1 MTSATG
7 EAGEKTMKRVLLLAT
22 TTGYQ
27 TRSFNTA
34 AAAMDVELVFGLDRC
49 RGLADPWGD
58 RSLVVR
64 YYDDPRSLDAILS
77 AAREGSIDGVMALG
91 DQPTVLAARAA
102 AALGLPFH
110 PPEAARASR
119 NKLEARERFAA
130 AGLPVPSFFCVD
142 AGADPLDVAR
152 RVSYPCVVKPL
163 GLSGSRGVMR
173 ADDGDGF
180 VRAFVRLRHI
190 LNAPDVRRMKDP
202 AHTQILVEGFIPGE
216 EYAVE
221 GLMHRG
227 ELQVLAMFDKPDPL
241 DGPFFEETIYVT
253 PSGTPVVEQQRITAA
268 IAAAAGALGLS
279 HGPVHAECRANRDG
293 VYVLEVA
300 ARPIGGLC
308 ARALRFVR
316 ASAGARGVPGAD
328 EPPRVGR
335 DPAVVSLEE
344 LLLRH
349 AIGEDVRGHA
359 RETRASGVMMIP
371 IPRAGVF
378 RGVDGVDAARAVD
391 GIRDVLITAKPD
403 QHLVPLP
410 EGASYLGFIF
420 ASAAAV
426 DDVVNSLHRAH
437 DALQFRVD
445 RELRVAGPED

>member
-1 MTSATG
+1 
-7 EAGEKTMKRVLLLAT
+7 MKRVLVLAT

-34 AAAMDVELVFGLDRC
+34 AAALDVELVFGLDRC

-64 YYDDPRSLDAILS
+64 YDDDPRSLEAILS
-77 AAREGSIDGVMALG
+77 AARERPIDGVIALG
-91 DQPTVLAARAA
+91 DQPTVLAAQTA

-110 PPEAARASR
+110 PPEAARTSR
-119 NKLEARERFAA
+119 NKLETREHFAA

-142 AGADPLDVAR
+142 AGADPRDVAR

-163 GLSGSRGVMR
+163 ALSGSRGVMR

-190 LNAPDVRRMKDP
+190 LDAPDVRRTKDP
-202 AHTQILVEGFIPGE
+202 LHSGILVEGFLPGTE
-216 EYAVE
+216 HAVE

-253 PSGTPVVEQQRITAA
+253 PSCTSAVEQQRITAA

-279 HGPVHAECRANRDG
+279 HGPVHAECRANGDG
-293 VYVLEVA
+293 VYVLEAA

-308 ARALRFVR
+308 ARALRFVQ
-316 ASAGARGVPGAD
+316 ACEGANLLRGAP
-328 EPPRVGR
+328 EPPGM
-335 DPAVVSLEE
+335 DQDAAVVSFEE

-349 AIGEDVRGHA
+349 AIGEDVRGHT

-371 IPRAGVF
+371 IPCAGVF
-378 RGVDGVDAARAVD
+378 RGVDGVDEARAVD

-403 QHLVPLP
+403 QHLVQLP

-420 ASAAAV
+420 ASAATSR
-426 DDVVNSLHRAH
+426 DVVGSLHRAH

-445 RELRVAGPED
+445 RELHVAGPGERKP

>member
-1 MTSATG
+1 
-7 EAGEKTMKRVLLLAT
+7 MKRVLLLAET
-22 TTGYQ
+22 AGYQ
-27 TRSFNTA
+27 TRSFNKA
-34 AAAMDVELVFGLDRC
+34 AAALDVELVFALDRC

-64 YYDDPRSLDAILS
+64 YDDDPRSLEAILS
-77 AAREGSIDGVMALG
+77 AARERPIDGVIALG
-91 DQPTVLAARAA
+91 DQPTVLAARTA

-110 PPEAARASR
+110 PLEAARASR
-119 NKLEARERFAA
+119 NKLDTREHFAA

-142 AGADPLDVAR
+142 AGADPHDVAR

-163 GLSGSRGVMR
+163 ALSGSRGVMR

-190 LNAPDVRRMKDP
+190 LDAPDVRRTQDP
-202 AHTQILVEGFIPGE
+202 LHSRILVEGFLAGTE
-216 EYAVE
+216 HAVE

-253 PSGTPVVEQQRITAA
+253 PSCTSAVEQQRITTA

-279 HGPVHAECRANRDG
+279 HGPVHAECRANGDG

-308 ARALRFVR
+308 ARALRFVQ
-316 ASAGARGVPGAD
+316 ACEGANLVRGAP
-328 EPPRVGR
+328 EPPGM
-335 DPAVVSLEE
+335 DHDAAAMSLEE

-349 AIGEDVRGHA
+349 AIGEDVRGHT

-378 RGVDGVDAARAVD
+378 RGVDGVDKARAVD

-420 ASAAAV
+420 ASAATSRE
-426 DDVVNSLHRAH
+426 VVGSLHRAH

-445 RELRVAGPED
+445 RELHVAGQGGGRP

>member
-1 MTSATG
+1 
-7 EAGEKTMKRVLLLAT
+7 MKRVLLLAT
-22 TTGYQ
+22 ATGYQ
-27 TRSFNTA
+27 TRAFNSA
-34 AAAMDVELVFGLDRC
+34 AAAMHVELVFGLDRC
-49 RGLADPWGD
+49 RSLADPWGD

-64 YYDDPRSLDAILS
+64 YFDDPRSLEAILG
-77 AAREGSIDGVMALG
+77 AAREGPIDGVIALG
-91 DQPTVLAARAA
+91 DQPTVLAAQAA
-102 AALGLPFH
+102 AALGVPFH
-110 PPEAARASR
+110 RPEAARASR
-119 NKLEARERFAA
+119 NKLEARERFTS

-142 AGADPLDVAR
+142 AAADPFDVVR

-163 GLSGSRGVMR
+163 ALSGSRGVMR

-190 LNAPDVRRMKDP
+190 LDAPDVRRMKDP
-202 AHTQILVEGFIPGE
+202 AHSRILVEGFIPGT

-221 GLMHRG
+221 GLLHHG
-227 ELQVLAMFDKPDPL
+227 ELQVLAVFDKPDPL

-253 PSGTPVVEQQRITAA
+253 PSRASVIDQQRITAA
-268 IAAAAGALGLS
+268 IATAAAALGLT
-279 HGPVHAECRANRDG
+279 HGPVHAECRLNGDG

-308 ARALRFVR
+308 ARALRFVQ
-316 ASAGARGVPGAD
+316 ARGRVQGSRGAS

-335 DPAVVSLEE
+335 QNPETVSLEA

-349 AIGEDVRGHA
+349 AIGEDVRGIT
-359 RETRASGVMMIP
+359 RETPASGVMMIP

-378 RGVDGVDAARAVD
+378 RGADGVDAARAVD

-410 EGASYLGFIF
+410 EGASYLGFLF
-420 ASAAAV
+420 ASAATSPG
-426 DDVVNSLHRAH
+426 VVASLRLAH
-437 DALQFRVD
+437 DALQFRID
-445 RELRVAGPED
+445 RELQVAGPVGPHP

>member
-1 MTSATG
+1 
-7 EAGEKTMKRVLLLAT
+7 MKRVLLLAK

-27 TRSFNTA
+27 TRSFNRA
-34 AAAMDVELVFGLDRC
+34 AAALDVELVFGLDRC

-64 YYDDPRSLDAILS
+64 YDEDPRSLEAILS
-77 AAREGSIDGVMALG
+77 AARERPIDGVIALG
-91 DQPTVLAARAA
+91 DQPTVLAALTA

-119 NKLEARERFAA
+119 NKLDTRERFAA
-130 AGLPVPSFFCVD
+130 AGLPGPSFFCVD
-142 AGADPLDVAR
+142 AGADPHDVAR
-152 RVSYPCVVKPL
+152 RVSYPCLVKPL
-163 GLSGSRGVMR
+163 ALSGSRGVMR

-180 VRAFVRLRHI
+180 VRTFVRLRHI
-190 LNAPDVRRMKDP
+190 LDAPDLRRMKDP
-202 AHTQILVEGFIPGE
+202 AHARILVEGFIAGT

-221 GLMHRG
+221 GLMHGG

-253 PSGTPVVEQQRITAA
+253 PSCASAVEQQRITAA

-279 HGPVHAECRANRDG
+279 HGPLHAECRANGDG

-308 ARALRFVR
+308 ARALRFVQ
-316 ASAGARGVPGAD
+316 ACGGARGARGAD
-328 EPPRVGR
+328 EPMRAGH
-335 DPAVVSLEE
+335 DPVVVSLEE

-349 AIGEDVRGHA
+349 AIGEDVRGHT

-391 GIRDVLITAKPD
+391 GNRDVLITANPD

-420 ASAAAV
+420 ASAATSR
-426 DDVVNSLHRAH
+426 DVVGSLHRAH
-437 DALQFRVD
+437 DALQFRID
-445 RELRVAGPED
+445 RELPVAGPRGLRP

>member
-1 MTSATG
+1 
-7 EAGEKTMKRVLLLAT
+7 MKRVLLLAT

-27 TRSFNTA
+27 TRSFNKA
-34 AAAMDVELVFGLDRC
+34 AAGLDVELVFGLDRC

-58 RSLVVR
+58 RSLVLR
-64 YYDDPRSLDAILS
+64 YDDAPGSLEAILS
-77 AAREGSIDGVMALG
+77 ASRERPIDGVIALG
-91 DQPTVLAARAA
+91 DQPTVLAARTA

-119 NKLEARERFAA
+119 NKLETRERFAA

-142 AGADPLDVAR
+142 AGADPRDVAR

-163 GLSGSRGVMR
+163 ALSGSRGVMR

-190 LNAPDVRRMKDP
+190 LDAPDVRRTQDP
-202 AHTQILVEGFIPGE
+202 LHSRILVEGFLAGTE
-216 EYAVE
+216 HAVE

-253 PSGTPVVEQQRITAA
+253 PSCTSAVEQQRITTA

-279 HGPVHAECRANRDG
+279 HGPVHAECRANGDG

-308 ARALRFVR
+308 ARALRFVQ
-316 ASAGARGVPGAD
+316 ACEGANLVRGAH
-328 EPPRVGR
+328 EPPGM
-335 DPAVVSLEE
+335 DQDAAVMSFEE

-349 AIGEDVRGHA
+349 AIGEDVRWHT

-378 RGVDGVDAARAVD
+378 RGVDGVDKARAVD

-420 ASAAAV
+420 ASAV
-426 DDVVNSLHRAH
+426 TSRDVVGSLHRAH

-445 RELRVAGPED
+445 RELHVAGQGGGRP

>member
-1 MTSATG
+1 
-7 EAGEKTMKRVLLLAT
+7 MKRVLLLAE

-27 TRSFNTA
+27 TRSFNKA
-34 AAAMDVELVFGLDRC
+34 AAALDVELVFALDRC

-64 YYDDPRSLDAILS
+64 YDDDPRSLEAILS
-77 AAREGSIDGVMALG
+77 AARERPIDGVIALG
-91 DQPTVLAARAA
+91 DQPTVLAARTA

-110 PPEAARASR
+110 PLEAARASR
-119 NKLEARERFAA
+119 NKLDTREHFAA

-142 AGADPLDVAR
+142 AGADPHDVAR
-152 RVSYPCVVKPL
+152 RASYPCVVKPL
-163 GLSGSRGVMR
+163 ALSGSRGVMR

-180 VRAFVRLRHI
+180 VRAFLRLRHI
-190 LNAPDVRRMKDP
+190 LDAPDVRRMKDP
-202 AHTQILVEGFIPGE
+202 SHSRILVEGFLAGTE
-216 EYAVE
+216 HAVE

-253 PSGTPVVEQQRITAA
+253 PSRASAIDQQRITAA

-279 HGPVHAECRANRDG
+279 HGPVHAECRANGDG

-308 ARALRFVR
+308 ARALRFVQ
-316 ASAGARGVPGAD
+316 ACGGARGVLGAD
-328 EPPRVGR
+328 EPLRAGQ
-335 DPAVVSLEE
+335 DSVVASLEE

-349 AIGEDVRGHA
+349 AIGEDVRGHT
-359 RETRASGVMMIP
+359 RETCASGVMMIP

-378 RGVDGVDAARAVD
+378 RGVDSVDAARAVD

-420 ASAAAV
+420 ASAATSH
-426 DDVVNSLHRAH
+426 DVVGSLHRAH
-437 DALQFRVD
+437 DALQFRID
-445 RELRVAGPED
+445 RELHVAGPGERQS